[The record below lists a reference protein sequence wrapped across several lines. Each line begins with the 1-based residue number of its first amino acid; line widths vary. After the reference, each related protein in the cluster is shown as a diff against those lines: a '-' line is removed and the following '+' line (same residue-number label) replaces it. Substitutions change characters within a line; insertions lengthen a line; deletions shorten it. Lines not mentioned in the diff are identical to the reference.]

1 MPECQ
6 SNYQDRM
13 GRGRMSYVILTMAFI
28 VITVVLLHLQKKRI
42 YKDLNVLTGK
52 DAEKFLEAMNNPR
65 PLSQEQRDRI
75 EKARKMFKVKN
86 DEHI

>member
-1 MPECQ
+1 
-6 SNYQDRM
+6 
-13 GRGRMSYVILTMAFI
+13 MSYIILTIVFI

-65 PLSQEQRDRI
+65 PLSQEERDRI

>member
-1 MPECQ
+1 
-6 SNYQDRM
+6 
-13 GRGRMSYVILTMAFI
+13 MSYVILTMI
-28 VITVVLLHLQKKRI
+28 SVIITVVLLHLQKRRI

-65 PLSQEQRDRI
+65 PLSQEERDRI
-75 EKARKMFKVKN
+75 EEARKMFKVKN

>member
-1 MPECQ
+1 
-6 SNYQDRM
+6 
-13 GRGRMSYVILTMAFI
+13 MSYFIMTIIFI

-42 YKDLNVLTGK
+42 HKDLNILTDK

-65 PLSQEQRDRI
+65 PLSQEERDRI